1 MKWKKK
7 KFVIITI
14 IIEYAWTCLNK
25 QDSKYGIVLNMAGFS
40 MRQHYTASWVCQNAL
55 TGFWIQGFLCASV
68 TKCPEYART
77 CLDWVLNTG
86 FSMRERYTAFWICQ
100 NMPWQ
105 SFEFISG
112 SKYARTM
119 NMVWFWYASV
129 TQGSKYATIWL
140 NMSEFTITD
149 MILNISHIMH
159 CARTLYKL
167 ISTYWEMG
175 IFRALSKIK
184 DRALWK
190 NNYSFLTIFA
200 KHSILNLLGF

>member
-25 QDSKYGIVLNMAGFS
+25 QDSKYGRVLNARALHSVLS
-40 MRQHYTASWVCQNAL
+40 MPEYAL
-55 TGFWIQGFLCASV
+55 TGFWIQGFKCASV
-68 TKCPEYART
+68 TKCPEYARI

-86 FSMRERYTAFWICQ
+86 FSIRERYTAFWICQ
-100 NMPWQ
+100 NMPWH
-105 SFEFISG
+105 SFEYISG
-112 SKYARTM
+112 FKYARTM

-140 NMSEFTITD
+140 HMSEFTIID
-149 MILNISHIMH
+149 MTLNISHIMH
-159 CARTLYKL
+159 CVRTLYKL
-167 ISTYWEMG
+167 IGTYWEMG

-200 KHSILNLLGF
+200 NHSILNLLEF